1 MGGFVL
7 TTMAAY
13 QPVSR
18 NDEEYPF
25 TTPHTV
31 SQTPI
36 TVPQSPEQALR
47 SFRLPKGYRL
57 EVVASEPM
65 ISEPS
70 TIAWDG
76 NGRMYVAQLETY
88 MQTIDAQ
95 GQDEPRSRIMRLED
109 TDNDGKMDKSFVFI
123 DKLLSPR
130 MMLCV
135 GRELLV
141 NETGSYNIYAY
152 QDTDGDGK
160 ADQKRA
166 LYEHPKPAYGNVEH
180 QRSGLDW
187 NLDNWIYVTTDPVRF
202 KYREGIL
209 TVDTLVSGSNGQWGL
224 THDDYGRLFFSRA
237 ASGIAASG
245 FQINPA
251 YGQLELPGATD
262 SDFDQVW
269 PIVKTPDV
277 NGGPRTLRPD
287 STIKGFTAVA
297 GQSVFRGDRLP
308 ESMAGDYLVCE
319 PVGRFIRRAN
329 VMDTDGKIT
338 LKNVYKGDEFI
349 SSIDMNFRPVNTYTG
364 PDGCLYIVDMY
375 RGIIQESTWAQPG
388 SFLYDQIMSKGLN
401 KHVKRGRIYR
411 LVYEGM
417 ERAGKP
423 RLLDETGSKLVSC
436 LDHPNGWW
444 RDNAQKELI
453 VREDRSVVSA
463 LRKKA
468 VGADAGSLMVGRL
481 HALWTLEGLNALDK
495 PTLLAALNDP
505 EVQIRK
511 AAVRLGEPFLI
522 QSDAAVLSAMQRLSN
537 DASRDVRSQLLLS
550 LSRSK
555 SPRALSIT
563 KKILAQ
569 QPEDELLVGVQKSLK
584 KTEEARRY
592 GYTLMAMAQPTRES
606 VLEGAT
612 IFNSLCAACHGPEG
626 QGLPTKIAPPLISK
640 FKLIENKDEVI
651 KIMLHGLKGP
661 VDGETFADQMPP
673 MGTNSDAWIAAVL
686 NYVRLDLCMRSFP
699 RMHEGYMNWVTVTPE
714 QVRKIREQTAGRTTA
729 WTWDELMTRRNPR
742 PGAK

>member
-1 MGGFVL
+1 
-7 TTMAAY
+7 
-13 QPVSR
+13 
-18 NDEEYPF
+18 
-25 TTPHTV
+25 
-31 SQTPI
+31 
-36 TVPQSPEQALR
+36 
-47 SFRLPKGYRL
+47 
-57 EVVASEPM
+57 
-65 ISEPS
+65 
-70 TIAWDG
+70 
-76 NGRMYVAQLETY
+76 
-88 MQTIDAQ
+88 
-95 GQDEPRSRIMRLED
+95 
-109 TDNDGKMDKSFVFI
+109 
-123 DKLLSPR
+123 
-130 MMLCV
+130 V
-135 GRELLV
+135 G
-141 NETGSYNIYAY
+141 
-152 QDTDGDGK
+152 
-160 ADQKRA
+160 
-166 LYEHPKPAYGNVEH
+166 
-180 QRSGLDW
+180 
-187 NLDNWIYVTTDPVRF
+187 
-202 KYREGIL
+202 
-209 TVDTLVSGSNGQWGL
+209 GSNGQWGL
-224 THDDYGRLFFSRA
+224 THDNYGRLFFSRA

-297 GQSVFRGDRLP
+297 GQSIFRGDRLP
-308 ESMAGDYLVCE
+308 ESLAGDYLVCE
-319 PVGRFIRRAN
+319 PVGRFIRRAH
-329 VMDTDGKIT
+329 VIDTDGKIT
-338 LKNVYKGDEFI
+338 LSNVYKGDEFI

-375 RGIIQESTWAQPG
+375 RGVIQESTWAQPG

-401 KHVKRGRIYR
+401 KNVQRGRIYR

-423 RLLDETGSKLVSC
+423 RLLDESGSKLVSY

-444 RDNAQKELI
+444 RDNAQKEII
-453 VREDRSVVSA
+453 VRGDRSVVPA

-468 VGADAGSLMVGRL
+468 VGADASSLMVGRL

-495 PTLLAALNDP
+495 PTILATLNDP

-511 AAVRLGEPFLI
+511 AAIRLGEPFLK
-522 QSDAAVLSAMQRLSN
+522 QSDAAVLSAMQRLRN
-537 DASRDVRSQLLLS
+537 DASRDVLSQLMLS
-550 LSRSK
+550 LRYSK
-555 SPRALSIT
+555 SSQALSIT

-569 QPEDELLVGVQKSLK
+569 RPEDELLVGVEKSLK
-584 KTEEARRY
+584 KTEEARKY
-592 GYTLMAMAQPTRES
+592 GYKLMAMAQPTRES
-606 VLEGAT
+606 MLEGAT

-661 VDGETFADQMPP
+661 VNGETFADQMPP
-673 MGTNSDAWIAAVL
+673 MGTNSDEWIAAVL

-699 RMHEGYMNWVTVTPE
+699 QMNEGYMNWVTITPE

-729 WTWDELMTRRNPR
+729 WTWEELMTQRSPR
-742 PGAK
+742 PGTK